1 MYIFIC
7 IYMLTLRFLEHYCL
21 DRENEIEDFVITLL
35 QRRHIIRI
43 KETRGVLDVQTKTYA
58 LYGLNE
64 RDVNEAF

>member
-35 QRRHIIRI
+35 
-43 KETRGVLDVQTKTYA
+43 
-58 LYGLNE
+58 
-64 RDVNEAF
+64 